1 MRTLSISA
9 LIERV
14 EDLFAGHT
22 DLLLG
27 FRSFLPAARRC
38 SSAGSSRADSPAAAG
53 ATHSI
58 SMPVLLRTAAA
69 ALAPDS
75 EEELTVAPSSGS
87 APSMAASPTAAS
99 SSDEPQSS
107 RAASAPS
114 PAVALPPAAAASP
127 AEPQTVQLAATGDT
141 ILTVEVQGEDLVI
154 VECLTPSPFG
164 MPSPSLLGTSF
175 LRIVHPREARI

>member
-1 MRTLSISA
+1 
-9 LIERV
+9 
-14 EDLFAGHT
+14 
-22 DLLLG
+22 
-27 FRSFLPAARRC
+27 
-38 SSAGSSRADSPAAAG
+38 
-53 ATHSI
+53 
-58 SMPVLLRTAAA
+58 MPVLLRTAAA

-114 PAVALPPAAAASP
+114 PAVALPPATAASP